1 MEKIGLFIVLEG
13 GDYTGKGVQSIR
25 LAEHITHLSED
36 NDVLI
41 THEPTWRAKEI
52 KRKLK
57 EDKDA
62 YSDAEK
68 MAKLYIE
75 DRRIHTGLLIEPNLN
90 EGVIVIGNR
99 YSLSTCVYQSLQG
112 VALSKLIEMHKAPEI
127 LVPDLT
133 ILLDIS
139 QETADKRARKR
150 VQVPEKKFEENREF
164 RNQVYQKYL
173 EVALSADYAMA
184 FGYVEV
190 VDGNGEIEQVAE
202 RVQKVFA
209 TPYSKWLKE

>member
-1 MEKIGLFIVLEG
+1 MRRGLFIVLEG
-13 GDYTGKGVQSIR
+13 GDYTGKGVQSIK
-25 LAEHITHLSED
+25 LAEHITNLSEG

-41 THEPTWRAKEI
+41 THEPTWRAREI
-52 KRKLK
+52 KRKLM

-68 MAKLYIE
+68 MAELYVE
-75 DRRIHTGLLIEPNLN
+75 DRRIHTGILIEPNLN

-99 YSLSTCVYQSLQG
+99 YSLSTCIYQSLQG
-112 VALSKLIEMHKAPEI
+112 VALSKLIEMHKVPEI

-139 QETADKRARKR
+139 PGTADERARKR
-150 VQVPEKKFEENREF
+150 GQAPEKKFEANRGF

-173 EVALSADYAMA
+173 EIALSTDYTENL
-184 FGYVEV
+184 GSVDV
-190 VDGNGEIEQVAE
+190 VDGNSEIEQVAE
-202 RVQKVFA
+202 KVQRVFA
-209 TPYSKWLKE
+209 TSYSNLLKE